1 MSAHTDFIEVPSER
15 RYNFSLCSLALSFE
29 REKQGHSEFP
39 DVEGERE
46 LAVEEVTGGAVTNQG
61 SESGN

>member
-1 MSAHTDFIEVPSER
+1 L
-15 RYNFSLCSLALSFE
+15 RYHQRDGIIPHYALSLSPL
-29 REKQGHSEFP
+29 RGKKQGHSEFP
-39 DVEGERE
+39 DVEGVRE